1 MRKGERLKEKTIKKE
16 QIGKWLEKLGKDYEI
31 WAPVKKNGLVLFHPI
46 VAAKEVFLDFSNS
59 IKTPKD
65 LFFPQSEVLFSFPEE
80 GVEKEGEIVLQ
91 KPRIIFAVRPC
102 DAKSLALLDQVFDSE
117 DYQDPYYV
125 QRREGTLLLG
135 MACTHPQQSC
145 FCTSVKGGPFEKG
158 HLDLMI
164 ADLGNGRFFMEALTQ
179 RGEDL
184 MEKDDSLQDLQKE
197 DRGKLA
203 KIKEKAEEK
212 VKSKLA
218 TKGLEKKLDK
228 MFDSPLWDRVHQ
240 RCLGCGICTYL
251 CSTCHCFALIDEKNK
266 SGGVERIRNWDSC
279 MFPEFTVEASGHNP
293 RISNRERMR
302 QRVMHKFNYFVKR
315 YGETAC
321 VGCGRCIQNCPV
333 NMDIREI
340 IEEIE
345 NERSLPS

>member
-1 MRKGERLKEKTIKKE
+1 MKEKIIKKE
-16 QIGKWLEKLGKDYEI
+16 QIGRWLEGLGKDYEI
-31 WAPVKKNGLVLFHPI
+31 WAPVKTNELVSFHPI
-46 VAAKEVFLDFSNS
+46 ESAKEIHFDFSNS
-59 IKTPKD
+59 KKTPKD
-65 LFFPQSEVLFSFPEE
+65 LFFPQSEVLFSFPKEE
-80 GVEKEGEIVLQ
+80 VETILQ

-117 DYQDPYYV
+117 DYQDSYYV
-125 QRREGTLLLG
+125 ERREGTLLLG

-145 FCTSVKGGPFEKG
+145 FCTSVKGGPFEKV
-158 HLDLMI
+158 HLDLLMV
-164 ADLGNGRFFMEALTQ
+164 DLGDGRYFVEALTQ
-179 RGEDL
+179 RGEGL
-184 MEKDDSLQDLQKE
+184 MEKDDSWQDPQKE
-197 DRGKLA
+197 DRGKVA
-203 KIKEKAEEK
+203 KIKEGAEKK

-218 TKGLEKKLDK
+218 MEGLEKKLDK
-228 MFDSPLWDRVHQ
+228 IFDSSLWDRVHQ

-279 MFPEFTVEASGHNP
+279 MFPEFTLEASGHNP

>member
-1 MRKGERLKEKTIKKE
+1 MNLRKGERLKEKTIKKE
-16 QIGKWLEKLGKDYEI
+16 HIGKWLEKLGKDYEI

-80 GVEKEGEIVLQ
+80 GVEKEGETVLQ
-91 KPRIIFAVRPC
+91 KPRIIFAIRPC
-102 DAKSLALLDQVFDSE
+102 DAQSLALLDRVFDSE

-135 MACTHPQQSC
+135 MACTRPERSC
-145 FCTSVKGGPFEKG
+145 FCTSLGGSPFEKT
-158 HLDLMI
+158 HLDLLM
-164 ADLGNGRFFMEALTQ
+164 ADLGDGKYFLEALTQ
-179 RGEDL
+179 GGEDL
-184 MEKDDSLQDLQKE
+184 MGKDGCLQEAQEKDRE
-197 DRGKLA
+197 KLA
-203 KIKEKAEEK
+203 SSKEEAEKK
-212 VKSKLA
+212 VKSKIVID
-218 TKGLEKKLDK
+218 GLDKKLDK
-228 MFDSPLWDRVHQ
+228 IFDSPLWDRVHQ

-251 CSTCHCFALIDEKNK
+251 CSTCHCFALLDEKDEAR
-266 SGGVERIRNWDSC
+266 VERIRTWDSC

-333 NMDIREI
+333 NIDIREI
-340 IEEIE
+340 IKEIE
-345 NERSLPS
+345 NE